1 MGLNILAWAKAKKYT
16 DNAVSQAS
24 GLHREIV
31 NSLPA
36 TGDEHVIYMVPKTGS
51 GNDNYDEYMWIN
63 GSYEF
68 IGSTAVDLTDYYNKT
83 QVDTALSGKAN
94 KATTLSGYGITDA
107 YTKTQVDNLL
117 TGTLDTTSP
126 PETVYSDELPFVTP
140 SDGYI
145 QLSVG
150 SGETGYVY
158 SDGVALLRVVKA
170 PCIMNLSC
178 FVKKGVSITLIGEGN
193 NESIDWIPYD

>member
-16 DNAVSQAS
+16 DNAVSQTS

-83 QVDTALSGKAN
+83 QVDTALNAKQNKIQFYSETMNISRIAAGAVYEGYFDLEELSGKFLAIRVLSAHTT
-94 KATTLSGYGITDA
+94 ATDLDVIGTHMDLAHDYLYVTIRNSTGA
-107 YTKTQVDNLL
+107 LQENVKVDLEIIYA
-117 TGTLDTTSP
+117 S
-126 PETVYSDELPFVTP
+126 F
-140 SDGYI
+140 
-145 QLSVG
+145 
-150 SGETGYVY
+150 
-158 SDGVALLRVVKA
+158 R
-170 PCIMNLSC
+170 
-178 FVKKGVSITLIGEGN
+178 
-193 NESIDWIPYD
+193 